1 MLKSSYLSLTAKV
14 VDVETAPAKT
24 EEKETRGVGEET
36 NQNIVEL
43 LVSQVTSHS
52 QVTPVVKWGNKSN
65 NISTTS
71 QVRHQSLV
79 QNLKYWI
86 YTTSNEITKFHL
98 AIIADNMFIKFQFL
112 FSMIRLKVN
121 HVKLCL

>member
-1 MLKSSYLSLTAKV
+1 MLKSGYLSLTAKLA
-14 VDVETAPAKT
+14 DVETAPAKT

-71 QVRHQSLV
+71 QVRV
-79 QNLKYWI
+79 
-86 YTTSNEITKFHL
+86 
-98 AIIADNMFIKFQFL
+98 
-112 FSMIRLKVN
+112 
-121 HVKLCL
+121 

>member
-1 MLKSSYLSLTAKV
+1 MLKSGYLSLTAKV
-14 VDVETAPAKT
+14 ADEETAPAET

-71 QVRHQSLV
+71 QVRV
-79 QNLKYWI
+79 
-86 YTTSNEITKFHL
+86 
-98 AIIADNMFIKFQFL
+98 
-112 FSMIRLKVN
+112 
-121 HVKLCL
+121 